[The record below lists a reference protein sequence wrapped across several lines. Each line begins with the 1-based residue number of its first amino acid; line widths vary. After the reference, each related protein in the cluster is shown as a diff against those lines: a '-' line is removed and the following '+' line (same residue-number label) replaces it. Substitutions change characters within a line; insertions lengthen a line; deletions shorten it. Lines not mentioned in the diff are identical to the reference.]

1 MKQFKLFFFTGVMI
15 ITFIS
20 IFISCDNE
28 NDDNKY
34 LSEVDNIEL
43 KQFLKT
49 HTAKTLFNNFK
60 LELEN
65 LGIKSMKII
74 EYAKNVN
81 VFYIPINKNNKEIG
95 RLCVTSKN
103 KGEIST
109 ALFEDWSKVKKE
121 KGGKMKVFTP
131 EKLYIATWTI
141 KKEGNGEYS
150 FKLSDVVNVEKNNTI
165 KTRGEIDFPKPG
177 DYNCTARC
185 YKIAKDVCEDDYNCK
200 YLCDLLDVFFCSATV
215 TIAVSCQLYCW
226 GV

>member
-65 LGIKSMKII
+65 LDIKSMKII

-95 RLCVTSKN
+95 RLCVTSK
-103 KGEIST
+103 I
-109 ALFEDWSKVKKE
+109 KE
-121 KGGKMKVFTP
+121 KFLL
-131 EKLYIATWTI
+131 LYLRI
-141 KKEGNGEYS
+141 
-150 FKLSDVVNVEKNNTI
+150 
-165 KTRGEIDFPKPG
+165 
-177 DYNCTARC
+177 
-185 YKIAKDVCEDDYNCK
+185 
-200 YLCDLLDVFFCSATV
+200 
-215 TIAVSCQLYCW
+215 
-226 GV
+226 GVK